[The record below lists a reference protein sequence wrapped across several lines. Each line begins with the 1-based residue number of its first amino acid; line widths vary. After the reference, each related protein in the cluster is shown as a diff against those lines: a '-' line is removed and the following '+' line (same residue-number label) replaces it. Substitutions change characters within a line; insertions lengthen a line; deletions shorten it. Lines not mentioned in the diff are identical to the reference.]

1 MKTMH
6 TNQLTRKGLGRTFAA
21 ISIAVITTLS
31 LSTYYLLEATKV
43 AAATATFGV
52 TSVQST
58 TENLN
63 YNYKIASQVTAPE
76 AGTINSLTY
85 YIDGKASTVGSGTV
99 AAAIYADT
107 AGKPGALLGSSAA
120 QTIAA
125 GQTASWVTFNLTA
138 PVTTTSGGKYWLS
151 ISAGTKTIVRVY
163 RGTTANTKVW
173 AANSNSVTPTTTF
186 GTANLAAGPLSAYAT
201 YETATPPEPT
211 TPFKVMPLGDSIT
224 LGWNYYPGTSLP
236 APGGYRTLLWQKLV
250 QQDGKNIDFV
260 GTLSSGPNTLGDKDH
275 EGHSGWRIDQIRAN
289 IDSYMATAQPE
300 AVLLT
305 LGTND
310 VLQNYSMSA
319 APARL
324 QDLVNRICTNNPS
337 VQIVVSTIPPR
348 PGLDS
353 RVNTYNAAI
362 PSVVTN
368 SQNNGCNT
376 SYFNMNSYMVA
387 GDIAS
392 SDNTHPT
399 MTGYD
404 KMAEAWYP
412 VVTNLYNNR

>member
-1 MKTMH
+1 MRNTIHKH
-6 TNQLTRKGLGRTFAA
+6 IRNQHKQLLRAFKSDR
-21 ISIAVITTLS
+21 TLS
-31 LSTYYLLEATKV
+31 FGVSGVLCVLAVGIWSLLAIGPT
-43 AAATATFGV
+43 AATAT
-52 TSVQST
+52 TAELQA
-58 TENLN
+58 ENAL
-63 YNYKIASQVTAPE
+63 
-76 AGTINSLTY
+76 LTN
-85 YIDGKASTVGSGTV
+85 GATVGND
-99 AAAIYADT
+99 A
-107 AGKPGALLGSSAA
+107 SA
-120 QTIAA
+120 
-125 GQTASWVTFNLTA
+125 
-138 PVTTTSGGKYWLS
+138 SGGKY
-151 ISAGTKTIVRVY
+151 IAFG
-163 RGTTANTKVW
+163 KVT
-173 AANSNSVTPTTTF
+173 V
-186 GTANLAAGPLSAYAT
+186 
-201 YETATPPEPT
+201 PT
-211 TPFKVMPLGDSIT
+211 TPIKLMPLGDSIT

-236 APGGYRTLLWQKLV
+236 PPGGYRTLLWQKLV

-362 PSVVTN
+362 PGVVTS